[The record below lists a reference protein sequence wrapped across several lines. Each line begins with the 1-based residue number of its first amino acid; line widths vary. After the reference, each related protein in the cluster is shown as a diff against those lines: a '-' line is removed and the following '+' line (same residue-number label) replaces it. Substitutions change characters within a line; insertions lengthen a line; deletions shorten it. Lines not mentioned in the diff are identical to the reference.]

1 MRSGRTDAA
10 VVGMLAFVLGVVGAG
25 RPSLWVDEAATLS
38 AATRPVGRLWALVQ
52 NVDLVHGVY
61 YLLMHGWFAVFPV
74 TEFWARLPSAVLVGI
89 AAAGVVVLCRGLT
102 NPSVG
107 PAAGVVFAVLPR
119 TTAAGIDAR
128 PYALTMAAAVWV
140 TVLFVVAVRRPGRRL
155 WVAYSVAIALA
166 AVANVVVLLVV
177 TAHAVLLVVQNPPR
191 RVVVAWAAATAA
203 AVVAISAFLVAIS
216 QQQGQIDWIWP
227 VSAVTLGQIVGEQY
241 FPSVYSD
248 SLRAVGPDQQ
258 QISAEQLAVAMQAWA
273 RVSPVIVVLFVLA
286 VGAVWRRR
294 RGATTPDGA
303 RSLIGLAVAWI
314 VVPTVLLVAYSM
326 VARPVYQPQY
336 LAFTTPALAM
346 LAGLCVVV
354 VGRSRREIAAIL
366 LVVALAAAPNYLAQ
380 RGDYA
385 KYGSDYSQVAELL
398 AFKAAPGDCLS
409 VQATAPSVAWSVEG
423 ARLEYDDGLRDVS
436 LDRPAVES
444 ADLFGSRASAAAQAD
459 RLRECSVLWTVT
471 DAEVS
476 TPGFRPV
483 GEWSFNQT
491 RVVRSER
498 DR

>member
-1 MRSGRTDAA
+1 
-10 VVGMLAFVLGVVGAG
+10 
-25 RPSLWVDEAATLS
+25 
-38 AATRPVGRLWALVQ
+38 
-52 NVDLVHGVY
+52 
-61 YLLMHGWFAVFPV
+61 
-74 TEFWARLPSAVLVGI
+74 
-89 AAAGVVVLCRGLT
+89 
-102 NPSVG
+102 
-107 PAAGVVFAVLPR
+107 
-119 TTAAGIDAR
+119 
-128 PYALTMAAAVWV
+128 
-140 TVLFVVAVRRPGRRL
+140 
-155 WVAYSVAIALA
+155 
-166 AVANVVVLLVV
+166 
-177 TAHAVLLVVQNPPR
+177 
-191 RVVVAWAAATAA
+191 
-203 AVVAISAFLVAIS
+203 
-216 QQQGQIDWIWP
+216 
-227 VSAVTLGQIVGEQY
+227 
-241 FPSVYSD
+241 
-248 SLRAVGPDQQ
+248 
-258 QISAEQLAVAMQAWA
+258 
-273 RVSPVIVVLFVLA
+273 
-286 VGAVWRRR
+286 VWRRR
-294 RGATTPDGA
+294 RGATMPDGA

-398 AFKAAPGDCLS
+398 AFNAAPGDCLS
-409 VQATAPSVAWSVEG
+409 VQATAPSVARSVEG

-444 ADLFGSRASAAAQAD
+444 ADLFGSRASAAARAD